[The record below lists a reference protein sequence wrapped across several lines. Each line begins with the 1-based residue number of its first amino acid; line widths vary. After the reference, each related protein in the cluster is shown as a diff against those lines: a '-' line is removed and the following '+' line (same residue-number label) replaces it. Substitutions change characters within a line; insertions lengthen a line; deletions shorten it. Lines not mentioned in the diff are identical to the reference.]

1 MAVCLLAAI
10 VAYLLGA
17 VPFGLIVALSRG
29 IDVRKVGSGNIGAT
43 NVFRTVG
50 KPWGILAFALDF
62 LKGFAAA
69 AWVPGLVARI
79 AGVETPACAP
89 LVCGVCAVVGHT
101 WPVWLRFK
109 GGKGVATGAGMLVAI
124 VPHAALCAV
133 GAWLVFFLAT
143 RYVSFASI
151 MAALLLCVH
160 VWMPP
165 KYDAATSIAL
175 TLLAFAVILRHRSN
189 IVRLGKGT
197 ESRFSFT
204 RAQKERENARRAA
217 VAAREA
223 SGSDGSQDVH

>member
-1 MAVCLLAAI
+1 MAAYLIPALVS
-10 VAYLLGA
+10 YLLGA
-17 VPFGLIVALSRG
+17 VPFGLLIALSRG

-69 AWVPGLVARI
+69 AWVPALVARV
-79 AGVETPACAP
+79 AGGETPAYAP

-101 WPVWLRFK
+101 WPDWLRFK
-109 GGKGVATGAGMLVAI
+109 GGKGVATGAGLLVAI
-124 VPHAALCAV
+124 APHSALCAV
-133 GAWLVFFLAT
+133 GAWIVFFLAT

-165 KYDAATSIAL
+165 KYDMPTSIAL
-175 TLLAFAVILRHRSN
+175 TILAFAVIFRHRSN

-204 RAQKERENARRAA
+204 KAQKERENARRAA
-217 VAAREA
+217 IAEREA
-223 SGSDGSQDVH
+223 SASAGG

>member
-1 MAVCLLAAI
+1 MVACVLAAL

-17 VPFGLIVALSRG
+17 VPFGLIIALSRG
-29 IDVRKVGSGNIGAT
+29 IDVRKAGSGNIGAT

-69 AWVPGLVARI
+69 KWVPVLVARI
-79 AGVETPACAP
+79 AGVEMPACAP

-109 GGKGVATGAGMLVAI
+109 GGKGVATGAGLLVAI
-124 VPHAALCAV
+124 APHSALCAV
-133 GAWLVFFLAT
+133 GAWIVFFLAT

-165 KYDAATSIAL
+165 KYDMPTSVAL

-204 RAQKERENARRAA
+204 KAQKEREDARRAA
-217 VAAREA
+217 IAAGKAPEKA
-223 SGSDGSQDVH
+223 GS